1 MEKFTIITDTG
12 ANLSAEWQEKYNIT
26 VLQLAY
32 VINEESFDS
41 SKLTDNDTKAIYDK
55 IRNKVVVSTA
65 SINEIETATTCE
77 KLLSA
82 GQDILYIGFSSALS
96 VSYST
101 AARVLEELKAKYPDR
116 KILYIDSLSAAM
128 GQGRLVIECAKLRE
142 IGKTIDEIYEWLKDN
157 ILKNCHIF
165 TVESLSYLFRG
176 GRLKKTSYLLGTI
189 LQIKPIMNVSD
200 SGHLTP
206 IGKVF
211 GRRKSL
217 DNIAER
223 VAKMIKDPENQTIYI
238 NHGDCIDDAKYLAD
252 KIGSKIKVAGF
263 DFSLLNT
270 VIGAHSGPGTIAVF
284 FGGEKR

>member
-1 MEKFTIITDTG
+1 MENFRIITDTG
-12 ANLSAEWQEKYNIT
+12 ADLNADWQAKYNIT

-32 VINEESFDS
+32 VINGESFDS
-41 SKLTDNDTKAIYDK
+41 SKLTDDSTKAIYDK

-65 SINEIETATTCE
+65 SINEDDARAVFGGILA
-77 KLLSA
+77 S

-96 VSYST
+96 VSYDT
-101 AARVLEELKAKYPDR
+101 AARVLEELKQEYPKR
-116 KILYIDSLSAAM
+116 KVLYIDSLSAAM
-128 GQGRLVIECAKLRE
+128 GQGRLVIESAKLRE
-142 IGKTIDEIYEWLKDN
+142 NGKTIDEIFDWLKNN

-176 GRLKKTSYLLGTI
+176 GRLKKSAYFLGTI
-189 LQIKPIMNVSD
+189 LQIKPILNVSN

-211 GRRKSL
+211 GRQKSL

-223 VAKMIKDPENQTIYI
+223 VAKAIVDPESQTIYI
-238 NHGDCIDDAKYLAD
+238 SHGDCLKDAEYLAD
-252 KIGSKIKVAGF
+252 KVASKIKVAGF
-263 DFSLLNT
+263 EYSLLNT
-270 VIGAHSGPGTIAVF
+270 IIGAHSGPGTIAIF